1 MNKPS
6 AKGWCPSTL
15 IPMKSGDG
23 LLIRIKPPFSRLTSR
38 QAQTIAMLS
47 ERYGNGFLDITNRAN
62 LQIRGLSQNTY
73 PLMLKGL
80 QDIGIAEKNE
90 VPDRINLVLCPFIP
104 YQSIGWRCAKM
115 LYDSAGDFPNLPV
128 KFGFAIDCGR
138 KRYLSDISADIRI
151 EKDNSNKLLIRFDGC
166 EKGYVSSEK
175 TFISDILEA
184 LNWFSSS
191 QKKELPYKRMHQL
204 LMNIDVPDI
213 YAKTKPQENKKS
225 LNPGFE
231 EDRQVISIPFG
242 QLKANQLL
250 QLADGSQEIIFSVN
264 RCLII
269 DKIPKL
275 SGEFIKTKNDLRYNV
290 TACTGMPGC
299 ASASINTKRLAL
311 KLSESELIQF
321 DKSYHLS
328 GCKKGC
334 ALQTKSDICIVGE
347 NGSYNLLENGFAWDE
362 PKHASLSEVALFN
375 KLV

>member
-1 MNKPS
+1 
-6 AKGWCPSTL
+6 
-15 IPMKSGDG
+15 MKSGDG

-38 QAQTIAMLS
+38 QAQKIAILS

-62 LQIRGLSQNTY
+62 LQIRGLRQTTC
-73 PLMLKGL
+73 PLMLKEL
-80 QDIGIAEKNE
+80 QEIGISAKNE
-90 VPDRINLVLCPFIP
+90 VPDGINLVLCPFIP
-104 YQSIGWRCAKM
+104 YQSVGWRCAKM
-115 LYDSAGDFPNLPV
+115 LYDAASDFPSLPV

-191 QKKELPYKRMHQL
+191 QNKKLPNERMHQL
-204 LMNIDVPDI
+204 LMNIDIPDI

-231 EDRQVISIPFG
+231 EDKQVISIPFG
-242 QLKANQLL
+242 QLTANQLL
-250 QLADGSQEIIFSVN
+250 QLADNSQEIIFSIN

-269 DKIPKL
+269 DRIPKL

-311 KLSESELIQF
+311 KLSESDLIQF

-362 PKHASLSEVALFN
+362 PKHASLSEVALFK